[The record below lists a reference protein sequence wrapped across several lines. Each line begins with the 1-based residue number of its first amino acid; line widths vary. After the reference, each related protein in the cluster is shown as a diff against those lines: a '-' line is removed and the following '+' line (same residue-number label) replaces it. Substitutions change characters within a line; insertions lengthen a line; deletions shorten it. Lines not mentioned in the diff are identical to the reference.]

1 MGNLE
6 LPDFDEMVDMADRIG
21 GLKREVAMFE
31 ASLDA
36 KIAEVTRVV
45 TMNKEYWH
53 STSKPPAMNYIKTVF
68 HIEGHTEQAKK
79 ELDMLRSN
87 IYDKQGTL
95 KTLELKFQV
104 YRSMIDVWKADQ
116 YNKNQS
122 NY

>member
-1 MGNLE
+1 MSNIE

-21 GLKREVAMFE
+21 ALKREVAMFE

-36 KIAEVTRVV
+36 KIAEITRVV
-45 TMNKEYWH
+45 TMNKEYWP
-53 STSKPPAMNYIKTVF
+53 TPKVPAMNYIKTVY
-68 HIEGHTEQAKK
+68 HVEGHTDVAKK
-79 ELDMLRSN
+79 ELVMLRTN
-87 IYDKQGTL
+87 IFDKQGAL

>member
-1 MGNLE
+1 MSNIE
-6 LPDFDEMVDMADRIG
+6 LPDFDEMVAMTDNIG
-21 GLKREVAMFE
+21 ALKREVAMFE

-36 KIAEVTRVV
+36 KLAEVTRVV
-45 TMNKEYWH
+45 TMNKEYWP
-53 STSKPPAMNYIKTVF
+53 TSKPPAMNYIKTVF
-68 HIEGHTEQAKK
+68 HMEGHTEQAKK
-79 ELDMLRSN
+79 ELDMLRTN
-87 IYDKQGTL
+87 VFDKQGAL

>member
-1 MGNLE
+1 MGNFK

-21 GLKREVAMFE
+21 YLKRDVAVWE

-36 KIAEVTRVV
+36 KLAEVTRVV

-53 STSKPPAMNYIKTVF
+53 TGKPPAFNYIKTVF
-68 HIEGHTEQAKK
+68 HMEGFNGATRKDLAF
-79 ELDMLRSN
+79 LRDNLSEHIGN
-87 IYDKQGTL
+87 L

>member
-1 MGNLE
+1 MSSFD
-6 LPDFDEMVDMADRIG
+6 LPDFDEMVDMTDKIG
-21 GLKREVAMFE
+21 TLKREVAMFE

-36 KIAEVTRVV
+36 KLAEVTRVV
-45 TMNKEYWH
+45 TMNKDYWP
-53 STSKPPAMNYIKTVF
+53 TAKPPAMNYIKTVY
-68 HIEGHTEQAKK
+68 HMEGHTEQAKK
-79 ELDMLRSN
+79 ELDMLRDN
-87 IYDKQGTL
+87 IFTKQGDL